1 MIERIF
7 VEEGI
12 KKVRMDEYFRTELDR
27 AGYGGME
34 LKRTPLG
41 TQITVKV
48 EKPGMIIGKDG
59 RRIKRITSDIVKRQ
73 ELDNPQIDV
82 QPIDVP
88 ELNAQLMA
96 NRLAKLIERGW
107 HFRRAGRS
115 TLQRIMDRGARGCE
129 IRMTG
134 KLKGPRGRME
144 KMVDGYIKHCGSL
157 AEEIVDNG
165 YAIAKKKAG
174 VIGVKVRIV
183 RPDAYVPD
191 ALRMELTAVA
201 GKVEAGTPEVA
212 EAAGVPAAS
221 KEPAAAEQEQEPTV
235 TPNAETEPQSEAK
248 KEKKRARAAGKKAA
262 TAAAPAEEVPPEVTE
277 PAGADETGPEA

>member
-1 MIERIF
+1 MSERIF

-12 KKVRMDEYFRTELDR
+12 KKVRMNEYFRNELER

-34 LKRTPLG
+34 IKRTPMG

-59 RRIKRITSDIVKRQ
+59 KRIKKVTDEITRRK

-82 QPIDVP
+82 QPIEVP

-115 TLQRIMDRGARGCE
+115 TLQRIMDMGALGCE
-129 IRMTG
+129 ITMSG

-144 KMVDGYIKHCGSL
+144 KMVEGYIKHCG
-157 AEEIVDNG
+157 AVAGEIVDKG
-165 YAIAKKKAG
+165 YAIAQKKPG
-174 VIGVKVRIV
+174 VIGVKVKIV
-183 RPDAYVPD
+183 KPGVKIPDD
-191 ALRMELTAVA
+191 FHIKIMTKE
-201 GKVEAGTPEVA
+201 VEGEGSKKEGEK
-212 EAAGVPAAS
+212 EAAAA
-221 KEPAAAEQEQEPTV
+221 AAAEEE
-235 TPNAETEPQSEAK
+235 EKEAK
-248 KEKKRARAAGKKAA
+248 EAEKEEKEH
-262 TAAAPAEEVPPEVTE
+262 EE
-277 PAGADETGPEA
+277 

>member
-1 MIERIF
+1 MIEKIF

-12 KKVRMDEYFRTELDR
+12 KKVRMNEYFRTELER
-27 AGYGGME
+27 AGYGGMDI
-34 LKRTPLG
+34 KRTPMG

-59 RRIKRITSDIVKRQ
+59 RRIKRITDEIVKRQ

-115 TLQRIMDRGARGCE
+115 TLQRIMDRGALGCE
-129 IRMTG
+129 IIMSG

-144 KMVDGYIKHCGSL
+144 KMVDGYIKHCGSI
-157 AEEIVDNG
+157 AEEIVEKG
-165 YAIAKKKAG
+165 YTIAHKKAG
-174 VIGVKVRIV
+174 VIGVQVWIV
-183 RPDAYVPD
+183 RPDSGIPD
-191 ALRMELTAVA
+191 TFRMNVVTKE
-201 GKVEAGTPEVA
+201 VEGE
-212 EAAGVPAAS
+212 
-221 KEPAAAEQEQEPTV
+221 KEE
-235 TPNAETEPQSEAK
+235 EAK
-248 KEKKRARAAGKKAA
+248 KE
-262 TAAAPAEEVPPEVTE
+262 EEGLEE
-277 PAGADETGPEA
+277 EKESKE

>member
-12 KKVRMDEYFRTELDR
+12 KKVRMDEYFRIELER
-27 AGYGGME
+27 AGYGGMDI
-34 LKRTPLG
+34 KRTPMG

-59 RRIKRITSDIVKRQ
+59 RRIKKLTDDVVRKQ

-82 QPIDVP
+82 QPIGVP

-115 TLQRIMDRGARGCE
+115 TLQRIMDRGALGCE
-129 IRMTG
+129 IIMSG

-144 KMVDGYIKHCGSL
+144 KMVSGYIKHCGSI
-157 AEEIVDNG
+157 ADEIVDKG
-165 YAIAKKKAG
+165 YSIAMKKAG
-174 VIGVKVRIV
+174 VIGVRVWIV
-183 RPDAYVPD
+183 PPDSKMPDAF
-191 ALRMELTAVA
+191 RMNVVNKE
-201 GKVEAGTPEVA
+201 GEKEE
-212 EAAGVPAAS
+212 S
-221 KEPAAAEQEQEPTV
+221 KEEKEEK
-235 TPNAETEPQSEAK
+235 TES
-248 KEKKRARAAGKKAA
+248 KE
-262 TAAAPAEEVPPEVTE
+262 
-277 PAGADETGPEA
+277 

>member
-1 MIERIF
+1 MVERIF

-12 KKVRMDEYFRTELDR
+12 KKVRMNEYFRNELER
-27 AGYGGME
+27 AGYGGMDI
-34 LKRTPLG
+34 KRTPMG

-59 RRIKRITSDIVKRQ
+59 KRIKRITDEITKRQ

-82 QPIDVP
+82 QPIEVP

-115 TLQRIMDRGARGCE
+115 TLQRIMDMGALGCE
-129 IRMTG
+129 ITMSG

-157 AEEIVDNG
+157 AEEIVDKG
-165 YAIAKKKAG
+165 YAIARKKAG
-174 VIGVKVRIV
+174 VIGVQVKIV
-183 RPDAYVPD
+183 KPDAKIPD
-191 ALRMELTAVA
+191 AFHM
-201 GKVEAGTPEVA
+201 KVVNEKDEGE
-212 EAAGVPAAS
+212 EEE
-221 KEPAAAEQEQEPTV
+221 KESGE
-235 TPNAETEPQSEAK
+235 
-248 KEKKRARAAGKKAA
+248 
-262 TAAAPAEEVPPEVTE
+262 
-277 PAGADETGPEA
+277 

>member
-12 KKVRMDEYFRTELDR
+12 KKVRVNEYFKTELDR
-27 AGYGGME
+27 AGYGGMA
-34 LKRTPLG
+34 LKRTPMG
-41 TQITVKV
+41 TQITVQV

-59 RRIKRITSDIVKRQ
+59 RRIKRVTNEIAKRQ

-165 YAIAKKKAG
+165 YSIAKKKAG
-174 VIGVKVRIV
+174 VIGVRVRIV

-191 ALRMELTAVA
+191 TFRMNITAA
-201 GKVEAGTPEVA
+201 AEAATPEVA
-212 EAAGVPAAS
+212 ETAQAPAAQQ
-221 KEPAAAEQEQEPTV
+221 EAAAVKAATEQPESTV
-235 TPNAETEPQSEAK
+235 TPEAEVKPHAAADEEKKSARKADAKTEP
-248 KEKKRARAAGKKAA
+248 
-262 TAAAPAEEVPPEVTE
+262 AAAPAEEPAPESE
-277 PAGADETGPEA
+277 PTGAEEQESKE

>member
-12 KKVRMDEYFRTELDR
+12 KKVRMNEYFRTELDR

-34 LKRTPLG
+34 LKRTPMG

-59 RRIKRITSDIVKRQ
+59 KRIKRITNDIIKRQ

-157 AEEIVDNG
+157 AAEIVDNG

-183 RPDAYVPD
+183 RPDVYIPD
-191 ALRMELTAVA
+191 TFQMQLTPAV
-201 GKVEAGTPEVA
+201 
-212 EAAGVPAAS
+212 EAAGETEAVTPEMGS
-221 KEPAAAEQEQEPTV
+221 KESTVAEKETEQESTV
-235 TPNAETEPQSEAK
+235 SPKAEVEQPQGEAK
-248 KEKKRARAAGKKAA
+248 KEKKKRARKTEAKPAE
-262 TAAAPAEEVPPEVTE
+262 TAAAPAEELDPAAKTE
-277 PAGADETGPEA
+277 GAEETGPEA

>member
-12 KKVRMDEYFRTELDR
+12 KKVRMNEYFKTELER
-27 AGYGGME
+27 AGYGGMDI
-34 LKRTPLG
+34 KRTPMG

-59 RRIKRITSDIVKRQ
+59 RRIKKLTDDVVQRQ

-82 QPIDVP
+82 QPIGVP

-115 TLQRIMDRGARGCE
+115 TLQRIMDRGALGCE
-129 IRMTG
+129 IIMSG

-144 KMVDGYIKHCGSL
+144 KMVDGYIKHCGSI
-157 AEEIVDNG
+157 ADEIVDKG
-165 YAIAKKKAG
+165 YSIAMKKAG
-174 VIGVKVRIV
+174 VIGVRVWIV
-183 RPDAYVPD
+183 PPDSKIPDAF
-191 ALRMELTAVA
+191 RMNVVNTE
-201 GKVEAGTPEVA
+201 GEKEEAKEEKEEKEREEKTE
-212 EAAGVPAAS
+212 S
-221 KEPAAAEQEQEPTV
+221 KE
-235 TPNAETEPQSEAK
+235 
-248 KEKKRARAAGKKAA
+248 
-262 TAAAPAEEVPPEVTE
+262 
-277 PAGADETGPEA
+277 

>member
-1 MIERIF
+1 
-7 VEEGI
+7 
-12 KKVRMDEYFRTELDR
+12 MDEYFRTELDR